1 MITQPHRTSDFYEAD
16 GHMESEITAY
26 DVDNEKWNEGLTDLV
41 NTDSAVTLNFSVS
54 HEYF

>member
-1 MITQPHRTSDFYEAD
+1 M
-16 GHMESEITAY
+16 TAY

-54 HEYF
+54 HEYFLKYFQRSREF